1 MPRPA
6 LTFAQRD
13 FSAGQVAENAARSDD
28 VKLVRKGLK
37 EALNIRLRSPR
48 GLSPRFGRDVVY
60 TDEGRTQTFRFG
72 VGLEFR
78 VTFGD
83 GTVKIRDAATGDVVF
98 EASGYPWTLST
109 VRQINCANLER
120 EIIVTFPGHKPYVI
134 NKRATISTLFPNAAG
149 SIIGSLGSMANAFD
163 GNSNQAFANSA
174 GNATGLGL
182 DSAQGFIGKSLLTRR
197 RIGKAVVYGGNN
209 TGYNYTGAGQPVVI
223 TLRAKTGAAPTSSD
237 FLTAGTEL
245 ATTSFTNSAATNS
258 KTLNSSDTTSEWDH
272 IWITLQVGGSSGLCF
287 AEIEYW
293 SPSGDEAW
301 ASNAFAFAQNAIN
314 AKRQPYFKF
323 AQGAVTMTPAAL
335 TGNGVTVT
343 FSAPVLTASHVGVSF
358 RYGGRELVCA
368 TYVSPTEGTFNIIED
383 LPPTHNVT
391 VGSTLGFR
399 IGDLAIGASS
409 DCEALILDITS
420 STVMKCVYLKRFAGF
435 TASEKVATETAVTT
449 FSSTAS
455 TTTAGIVVWDE
466 AAMSDVRGWPRSVSQ
481 DRNRIIFT
489 DLPLIA
495 HAVAWSGIGF
505 YNDFLPG
512 ADATNAMF
520 EYAPNEVRVKHVIGG
535 PDEIVLTDKGVFYV
549 PISESNPLAP
559 GSVIFKKVGSL
570 GAGDVAPVEMDQG
583 IVFGGAG
590 GSSIIAVLPTGQ
602 QSAPWELRDVSRY
615 HAGLISDL
623 VALAVQ
629 SGSSSS
635 ADQVLWALNGDGTA
649 VYGRLDPDNQW
660 LGFLRYECA
669 GLIEWISPFGSEV
682 LLNVAYD
689 LGSDTAR
696 VVERVNEDRYIDAC
710 IDINAPGD
718 LLAGG
723 VGEGPLWMFAGLT
736 VDLMLG
742 RRYLGQRAVDSN
754 GDIVEQA
761 GDDFSADGIVA
772 GFKFTARVKQFL
784 PNADEGEAKGQRMSR
799 RKIKKAIITVQDA
812 TEFAFMGRTFASFR
826 ASDPGDGDPPLLST
840 SFTAR
845 SRGRAYDPETIF
857 EKSVPGPCTVIEMAG
872 EVTI

>member
-109 VRQINCANLER
+109 VRQITCANLER

-134 NKRATISTLFPNAAG
+134 NKRATISTLIPNAAG
-149 SIIGSLGSMANAFD
+149 TIIGSLNAMSQAFD
-163 GNSNQAFANSA
+163 GNSNQTYLNSA
-174 GNATGLGL
+174 GTTNAG
-182 DSAQGFIGKSLLTRR
+182 SASGFIGKTMLTPR
-197 RIGKAVVYGGNN
+197 RIGKAVVYGSNN
-209 TGYNYTGAGQPVVI
+209 SGYNYWGDTSTI
-223 TLRAKTGAAPTSSD
+223 NISLRAKTGAAPTISD
-237 FLTAGTEL
+237 YTTAGTQL
-245 ATTSFTNSAATNS
+245 ASTSFSNTNSTNS
-258 KTLNSSDTTSEWDH
+258 KTLNSSDTTTQWDH
-272 IWITLQVGGSSGLCF
+272 VWIVVQNSPGNSGTCF
-287 AEIEYW
+287 AEIEFW
-293 SPSGDEAW
+293 TPSGDESWSSA
-301 ASNAFAFAQNAIN
+301 AFAFAQNAIN

-399 IGDLAIGASS
+399 IGDVAFGASS
-409 DCEALILDITS
+409 DCQALILDITS

-435 TASEKVATETAVTT
+435 TTSEKIATDTAVTT

-512 ADATNAMF
+512 ADTTNAMF

-535 PDEIVLTDKGVFYV
+535 PDQIVLTDKGVFYV

-559 GSVIFKKVGSL
+559 GSVIFKKIGSL

-583 IVFGGAG
+583 IVFGGDG

-602 QSAPWELRDVSRY
+602 QSAPWELRDVSRF

-660 LGFLRYECA
+660 LGFLRYEA
-669 GLIEWISPFGSEV
+669 TGLIEWLSTFGSEV

-689 LGSDTAR
+689 LGAETGR
-696 VVERVNEDRYIDAC
+696 LVERVNESRYIDGC
-710 IDINAPGD
+710 VDINDPGD
-718 LLAGG
+718 LLAGAP
-723 VGEGPLWMFAGLT
+723 GEGPLWMFAGLT

-754 GDIVEQA
+754 GDLVEQA

-826 ASDPGDGDPPLLST
+826 ASDPGDGDPPLWSS

-857 EKSVPGPCTVIEMAG
+857 EKSAPGPCTVIEMAG